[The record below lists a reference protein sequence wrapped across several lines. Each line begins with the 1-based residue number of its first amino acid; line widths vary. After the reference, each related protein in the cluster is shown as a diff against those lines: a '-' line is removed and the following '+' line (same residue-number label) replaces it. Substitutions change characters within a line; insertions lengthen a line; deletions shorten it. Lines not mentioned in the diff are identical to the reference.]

1 MLEEL
6 DQSFSLLEELN
17 QFAHDL
23 LWTWE
28 PRIEAA
34 FRVLDP
40 ERWEATRQN
49 PVLLLTQLGEEG
61 VTKAMASPE
70 AQAAL
75 DEARKAYREYYD
87 RNPAFMNAQAPL
99 V

>member
-28 PRIEAA
+28 PRIEAP
-34 FRVLDP
+34 RYCTV
-40 ERWEATRQN
+40 ATTSRI
-49 PVLLLTQLGEEG
+49 
-61 VTKAMASPE
+61 
-70 AQAAL
+70 
-75 DEARKAYREYYD
+75 
-87 RNPAFMNAQAPL
+87 
-99 V
+99 

>member
-17 QFAHDL
+17 HFAYDL

-40 ERWEATRQN
+40 ERWESTRQN
-49 PVLLLTQLGEEG
+49 PVVLLSQLGEEG
-61 VTKAMASPE
+61 IAEAMESARCEGSLERTSGPPIASITTGTRPS
-70 AQAAL
+70 
-75 DEARKAYREYYD
+75 
-87 RNPAFMNAQAPL
+87 
-99 V
+99 